1 MSLPRVLES
10 ARVSVPEGSALGRLP
25 LVSLGIGLV
34 AAIASFALGAG
45 ERQLWF
51 SWLVAFFFCLTL
63 ALGALFFILVHFA
76 TKAGWGVAVRRLAE
90 DVAGTLPVLALLFLP
105 LLLGLS
111 ELYHWSD
118 PAAVSHDPLLA
129 SKAGYLNRGFFLFRA
144 VLYFA
149 VWTALALFYVRG
161 SRRQDDTGDER
172 ITRRLTAFAGP
183 ALIVFALSVSFAS
196 IDWIM
201 SLEPHWYSTVFG
213 VYVFAGCVVSFFSLL
228 VVVSALLGR
237 SGVLR
242 GVITAEHY
250 HDVGK
255 LMFTFIVFWAYIA
268 FAQFFLIWY
277 GNIPEET
284 VWYLRRIDSGWLP
297 VTLLLALGHFV
308 VPFLYLMPRTIKRR
322 TPLLVAGAVWVLF
335 VHLVDIYW
343 LVMPT
348 LHEGGP
354 HVTLLDVTTFV
365 AVFGL
370 FSAAAGWLLTRR
382 PLIPLRDPRLSESV
396 AFENF

>member
-1 MSLPRVLES
+1 VIVPRALET
-10 ARVSVPEGSALGRLP
+10 ARVTVPEDSALRRMP
-25 LVSLGIGLV
+25 LVALAVGGL
-34 AAIASFALGAG
+34 ATLASFALGG
-45 ERQLWF
+45 SGRQLWF
-51 SWLVAFFFCLTL
+51 SWLVAFVFCLTL
-63 ALGALFFILVHFA
+63 ALGALFFVLVHFA

-90 DVAGTLPVLALLFLP
+90 GVAGTLPVLAVLFVP
-105 LLLGLS
+105 VLLGLH

-118 PAAVSHDPLLA
+118 PQAVAHDPLLA
-129 SKAGYLNRGFFLFRA
+129 AKAPYLSRGFFVFRA
-144 VLYFA
+144 ALYFA
-149 VWTALALFYVRG
+149 VWSVLAVVYVRG

-172 ITRRLTAFAGP
+172 ITRRLTALAGP

-228 VVVSALLGR
+228 VVVSAALGR
-237 SGVLR
+237 AGVLR

-297 VTLLLALGHFV
+297 VTLLLAIGHFV
-308 VPFLYLMPRTIKRR
+308 VPFLYLLPRTIKRR

-335 VHLVDIYW
+335 IHLVDMYW

-348 LHEGGP
+348 LHEDGP
-354 HVTLLDVTTFV
+354 RFTVLDLTTFL

-370 FSAAAGWLLTRR
+370 FAGAAGWLLTRR
-382 PLIPLRDPRLSESV
+382 PLVPLRDPRLPESV